1 MDNPKKEK
9 VVLSNG
15 REIPACRFTFAMD
28 GRDVPES
35 VFRGTK
41 VEPGLGQRES
51 CELSYLE
58 RGTDG

>member
-1 MDNPKKEK
+1 MDDSKTKK
-9 VVLSNG
+9 VMLSNG

-28 GRDVPES
+28 GRDIPES

-41 VEPGLGQRES
+41 VEVGLGQRES

-58 RGTDG
+58 KGAEG

>member
-1 MDNPKKEK
+1 MDDSKK

-15 REIPACRFTFAMD
+15 REIPACEFTSAMD

-35 VFRGTK
+35 AFCGAN
-41 VEPGLGQRES
+41 VEAGLGQRES

-58 RGTDG
+58 KGTEG